1 MRRVDRTVAGDGVQ
15 MIMPGPD
22 RPPELDVGDRVVALH
37 RLGGFFRARVSRGM
51 AGVVVARNM
60 AAGLRVSFTNG
71 RTLDVEPAD
80 VALPD
85 PRDAP

>member
-1 MRRVDRTVAGDGVQ
+1 

-37 RLGGFFRARVSRGM
+37 SLGGFFRTRVSRGT
-51 AGVVVARNM
+51 ARIVVARNTT
-60 AAGLRVSFTNG
+60 AGFRASFTNG
-71 RTLDVEPAD
+71 RTLDVDPTD